1 MNAFLFAWRSLVR
14 QPARTLLGVLGV
26 AAVGALLFDM
36 LMLSNGL
43 VLSMQS
49 MLGRT
54 GFGIRVSAS
63 EQPMPGSGQTIT
75 EARATAAALRQVP
88 GVAAAVPVR
97 FGNGEV
103 LRPVGPQSLAYVRL
117 LGADDPEQRV
127 WTMTAGPPL
136 TGEALRGGV
145 VVNRRLAAHLGRKV
159 GEQVRLRASCGT
171 AGTAAPAV
179 LFRLAGIADFQFDDP
194 DDVTAG
200 IALEEFDRICGG
212 EGGDVADQILVAT
225 AEGADDA
232 AVRTALGRARPDL
245 HAFTNAQVVA
255 QLQAGGLSYF
265 RQISLVLTTVTI
277 AFAFLLVTVLLTVSV
292 NQRVGEIAALR
303 ALGLSQRRVIADVLW
318 ESVLL
323 VGSGALLAIPA
334 GLVLARGL
342 DSILKTIPGVPD
354 ELHFFVYQPQAL
366 WVHASLFAVTALLA
380 AVYPM
385 RLVASLPIAGTLRK
399 EILG

>member
-14 QPARTLLGVLGV
+14 QPSRTLLGVLGV

-54 GFGIRVSAS
+54 GFAIRVSAS
-63 EQPMPGSGQTIT
+63 DSPLPGTGQTIRD
-75 EARATAAALRQVP
+75 AVATASALTAVS

-97 FGNGEV
+97 YGDGEI
-103 LRPVGPQSLAYVRL
+103 LRVAGTQAVAFVRV
-117 LGADDPEQRV
+117 LGARDSGQRV
-127 WTMTAGPPL
+127 WTMVDGSQMDGDAM
-136 TGEALRGGV
+136 RGRI
-145 VVNRRLAAHLGRKV
+145 VVNERLARLLGRKT
-159 GEQVRLRASCGT
+159 GDQLRLRASCGGT
-171 AGTAAPAV
+171 TAAPAV
-179 LFRLAGIADFQFDDP
+179 TLQLAGIARFQFDDP

-200 IALEEFDRICGG
+200 TALEDFDRACGG
-212 EGGDVADQILVAT
+212 DGLAVADQILVAT
-225 AEGADDA
+225 ADGSVDADVRA
-232 AVRTALGRARPDL
+232 AISRARPDL
-245 HAFTNAQVVA
+245 HPFTNAQMVA

-323 VGSGALLAIPA
+323 VGSGALLAIPV
-334 GLVLARGL
+334 GLVLARAL
-342 DSILKTIPGVPD
+342 DSILKAIPGVPD

-366 WVHASLFAVTALLA
+366 WVHGGLFAITALLA
-380 AVYPM
+380 AAYPM
-385 RLVASLPIAGTLRK
+385 RMVATLPIAGTLRK
-399 EILG
+399 EIVG

>member
-14 QPARTLLGVLGV
+14 QPSRTLLGVLGV

-54 GFGIRVSAS
+54 GFAIRVSAS
-63 EQPMPGSGQTIT
+63 ESPLPGSGQVIRDAATI
-75 EARATAAALRQVP
+75 ARVLADVR

-97 FGNGEV
+97 YGDGEV
-103 LRPVGPQSLAYVRL
+103 LRATGAQSAAFIRV
-117 LGADDPEQRV
+117 LGARDTGQRV
-127 WTMTAGPPL
+127 WTMADGSRMD
-136 TGEALRGGV
+136 GDAMRGHIV
-145 VVNRRLAAHLGRKV
+145 INERLARLLGRKP
-159 GEQVRLRASCGT
+159 GDQLRLRASCGGT
-171 AGTAAPAV
+171 TAAPAV
-179 LFRLAGIADFQFDDP
+179 TLQLAGIARFQFDDP

-200 IALEEFDRICGG
+200 TALEDFDRACGG
-212 EGGDVADQILVAT
+212 DGQAVADQILVAT
-225 AEGADDA
+225 TEGSEDADVRA
-232 AVRTALGRARPDL
+232 AISRARPDL
-245 HAFTNAQVVA
+245 HPFTNAQMVA

-334 GLVLARGL
+334 GLVLARAL
-342 DSILKTIPGVPD
+342 DSILKAIPGVPD

-366 WVHASLFAVTALLA
+366 WVHGGLFAVTALLA
-380 AVYPM
+380 AAYPM
-385 RLVASLPIAGTLRK
+385 RLVATLPIAGTLRK
-399 EILG
+399 EIVG